1 MFELSSG
8 ELFVVAFVTIAVV
21 TALWW
26 PRLGAT
32 IAELVVNG
40 RNERKPRSQTPSGGE
55 SPNPPGEGGASSES
69 SRG

>member
-32 IAELVVNG
+32 IAEFLAAG
-40 RNERKPRSQTPSGGE
+40 RERKRPSAAPPRNPGSNRPPSG
-55 SPNPPGEGGASSES
+55 ES